1 MYCGLSQF
9 EIVKDS
15 GFCFYFILCLFV
27 CFAHEHTQAVAHGA
41 HWSMAGVFSS
51 VSLILGCSFVL
62 GLGFGFE
69 AGSLA
74 EPGAY
79 RFS

>member
-1 MYCGLSQF
+1 MYCGLSHF

-15 GFCFYFILCLFV
+15 GFCFCFIVYF
-27 CFAHEHTQAVAHGA
+27 ARERAQAVAHGA

-51 VSLILGCSFVL
+51 VSLILGCLFVL
-62 GLGFGFE
+62 GLGLGFE